1 MSRMGVRFHAT
12 LASQSQTDNKGSLAE
27 MNTTDID
34 RDIRSFLIENF
45 LSGHAE
51 SLRDGE
57 PLQGNVIDSTG
68 ALELV
73 AYLQNHFGITVEDDE
88 VVPENLDS
96 VNSVVAYVSRK
107 LGIKA

>member
-1 MSRMGVRFHAT
+1 
-12 LASQSQTDNKGSLAE
+12 

-34 RDIRSFLIENF
+34 RDIRTFLVDNF
-45 LSGHAE
+45 LSGRAE
-51 SLRDGE
+51 ALRDGE

-88 VVPENLDS
+88 VIPENLDS
-96 VNSVVAYVSRK
+96 VNNITAYVAKK
-107 LGIKA
+107 LDSKS

>member
-1 MSRMGVRFHAT
+1 
-12 LASQSQTDNKGSLAE
+12 

-34 RDIRSFLIENF
+34 RDIRTFLVDNF

-51 SLRDGE
+51 ALRDGE

-73 AYLQNHFGITVEDDE
+73 AYLQDHFGITVEDDE
-88 VVPENLDS
+88 VIPENLES

-107 LGIKA
+107 LANKS